1 MTRELTVPELS
12 LVVLIGVS
20 GSGKSTFGRAHFRP
34 TEVISSDFCRGLV
47 ADDENDQSAT
57 PEAFELLHYIVAKR
71 LKAGRLTVVD
81 ATNVQPE
88 VRRQL
93 VAVAR
98 EHDVLPVA
106 IVLDVPESVCAARN
120 ASRPERDFGA
130 HVIRRQRDQLRRGLK
145 GLAAEGFRTVH
156 ILHGD
161 DEIADVTVTRTKLYS
176 DLRHETG
183 PFDVIGDIHGCRAE
197 LEALLAELGYQVTQD
212 EAGRAVGAHRD
223 GRRVIFLGDLV
234 DRGPDTPGV
243 LRLVMGMTAAGDAF
257 CVNGN
262 HESKL
267 IRALRGRRV
276 QITHGLAE
284 SLAQLAAETDE
295 FRAGAGRFLDGLISH
310 YVLDGGRLV
319 VAHAGLTERY
329 HGRASKRVREFC
341 LYGQTTGETDEY
353 GLPVRYPWAQEYR
366 GRAMVLYGHTP
377 VPVPEWINNTL
388 CLDTGCVF
396 GGRLTALRYPEREL
410 VSVPAAEVY
419 YEPARPFP
427 ANAGRAAAD
436 AAGRRD
442 PEVLDIT
449 DVTGGRVVETAY
461 LKRIS
466 VREEN
471 AAAALE
477 VMSRFAIDPR
487 WLLYLPPTMSP
498 VATSTLPDLLE
509 HPAQAFDAYRGDG
522 VDLLVCEEKHMGS
535 RAVILVCRTLEAA
548 RARFGAPGEQLGAV
562 WTRTGRPFFPAEL
575 DAELVERLRAAVESA
590 GLFDELDTPWL
601 LLDAEL
607 LPWSA
612 KAGPLLRDQY
622 AAVGAAARAA
632 LPAAV
637 GVLEQAAAAGADV
650 GGLLERTRSREA
662 NAAAFTDAY
671 RRYCWPTDGL
681 AGVRVAPFQVLA
693 SQGAVYHER
702 PHAWHLDV
710 ADRLVAADSELVAP
724 TRRVFADVTDPASVA
739 AATDWWTELT
749 AAEGRGGEGMV
760 VKPASNLTRGRKGL
774 IQPGLKVRAREYL
787 RIIYG
792 PDYTEPSNLERLR
805 PRQLGHKRSLALRE
819 YALGLEGLDRA
830 ARGEPL
836 WRVHQCVFAVLA
848 LESEPVDPRL

>member
-1 MTRELTVPELS
+1 VTRELAVPELS
-12 LVVLIGVS
+12 LVLLIGVS

-47 ADDENDQSAT
+47 ADDENDQAAT
-57 PEAFELLHYIVAKR
+57 PEAFELLNYIVGVR

-81 ATNVQPE
+81 ATNVQPDA
-88 VRRQL
+88 RKKL
-93 VAVAR
+93 VAIAR

-106 IVLDVPESVCAARN
+106 IVLDVPEAVCVARN
-120 ASRPERDFGA
+120 SERADRNFDSA
-130 HVIRRQRDQLRRGLK
+130 VIHRQRDQLRRGLK
-145 GLAAEGFRTVH
+145 GLQREGFRTVH
-156 ILHGD
+156 TLRGV
-161 DEIADVTVTRTKLYS
+161 DEIDDVLVSRTKLYN

-183 PFDVIGDIHGCRAE
+183 PFDVVGDIHGCRAE
-197 LEALLAELGYQVTQD
+197 LEMLLTDLGYDLGRDGQ
-212 EAGRAVGAHRD
+212 GRAIGAHCD
-223 GRRVIFLGDLV
+223 GRRVIFVGDLV

-243 LRLVMGMTAAGDAF
+243 LRLVMGMVAAGDAF
-257 CVNGN
+257 CVPGN
-262 HESKL
+262 HENKL
-267 IRALRGRRV
+267 LRALRGRNV
-276 QITHGLAE
+276 QVTHGLAE

-295 FRAGAGRFLDGLISH
+295 FRAQTEQFIDGLISH
-310 YVLDGGRLV
+310 YVFDGGALV
-319 VAHAGLTERY
+319 VSHAGLVERY
-329 HGRASKRVREFC
+329 QGRASGRVREFC

-366 GRAMVLYGHTP
+366 GNATVLYGHTP
-377 VPVPEWINNTL
+377 VVTPEWVNNTL

-410 VSVPAAEVY
+410 VSVAAAEVY
-419 YEPARPFP
+419 YEPSRPFP
-427 ANAGRAAAD
+427 ANPD
-436 AAGRRD
+436 AIASDSANRRE

-449 DVTGGRVVETAY
+449 DVMGTRVIETQY
-461 LKRIS
+461 QRGIG

-498 VATSTLPDLLE
+498 VATSTRPDLLE
-509 HPAQAFDAYRGDG
+509 HPEQAFDYFRTEG
-522 VDLLVCEEKHMGS
+522 VDQVVCEEKHMGS
-535 RAVILVCRTLEAA
+535 RAVALVGRTAQAA
-548 RARFGAPGEQLGAV
+548 QARFGAPDGRSGAI
-562 WTRTGRPFFPAEL
+562 WTRTGRPFFSDEL
-575 DAELVERLRAAVESA
+575 TTQLVDELRAAADQA
-590 GLFDELDTPWL
+590 GLFDELETSWL

-612 KAGPLLRDQY
+612 KAGQLLRDQY

-632 LPAAV
+632 FPSAIAELTRAAAV
-637 GVLEQAAAAGADV
+637 GLEV
-650 GGLLERTRSREA
+650 GELLQRTRARQV

-681 AGVRVAPFQVLA
+681 AGVRIAPFQVLA
-693 SQGAVYHER
+693 SEGAVHHER
-702 PHAWHLDV
+702 PQAWHLDI
-710 ADRLVAADSELVAP
+710 ADRLVTAAPDLVTA
-724 TRRVFADVTDPASVA
+724 TRRISVDTTDIQSVA

-749 AAEGRGGEGMV
+749 GAGGEGMV
-760 VKPASNLTRGRKGL
+760 VKPATNLTRGRKGL
-774 IQPGLKVRAREYL
+774 VQPGLKVRGREYL

-792 PDYTEPSNLERLR
+792 PDYTEPINLERLR
-805 PRQLGHKRSLALRE
+805 SRGLGHKRSLALRE
-819 YALGLEGLDRA
+819 YALGLEALDRV